1 MFYNNLFVIFNK
13 TKKRLAFFNSGEYIR
28 VIILNNHVIMKRL
41 LLFVAI
47 LSLLFT
53 SCKSEQEKA
62 FDAAKSTNELSA
74 LREFAAS
81 IDGEIEPKV
90 KSKYDAAYQT
100 LIQDSTLY
108 ADVLQAEAIF
118 AKYNAEKKYIETL
131 PKGIHSEEIKAVL
144 PEHKSV
150 AEAANEQISLMRKRF
165 GQYKFRELELD
176 RWGDVTDR
184 EADEYIF
191 DGPDEYGKGNVV
203 IEAKNFIPR
212 ETFTAWYKG
221 KQHWGDFDGL
231 VIRNCEG
238 TYYLDDELKIHLTI
252 NETRDYTLPPS
263 EIEYCEKEARDPAL
277 RRTAYPEVKRQMRQK
292 YPAPKPRKLILY
304 FKDEPKAPE
313 ISGLDSR
320 SRDVYFKT
328 VLR

>member
-1 MFYNNLFVIFNK
+1 
-13 TKKRLAFFNSGEYIR
+13 
-28 VIILNNHVIMKRL
+28 MKN
-41 LLFVAI
+41 LLFFAL
-47 LSLLFT
+47 LSALFLP

-108 ADVLQAEAIF
+108 ADVLQAEATF

-191 DGPDEYGKGNVV
+191 DGPDEYGKGNV
-203 IEAKNFIPR
+203 IINAMKIIPR
-212 ETFTAWYKG
+212 NSYLAFYGEHYG
-221 KQHWGDFDGL
+221 YFDGL

-252 NETRDYTLPPS
+252 NETRDYTMAPA
-263 EIEYCEKEARDPAL
+263 EIEYCEKESSYPQL
-277 RRTAYPEVKRQMRQK
+277 RRTAYPDVKRQMRQE
-292 YPAPKPRKLILY
+292 YPAPKPRKLVLY

-320 SRDVYFKT
+320 SRDVFFKT